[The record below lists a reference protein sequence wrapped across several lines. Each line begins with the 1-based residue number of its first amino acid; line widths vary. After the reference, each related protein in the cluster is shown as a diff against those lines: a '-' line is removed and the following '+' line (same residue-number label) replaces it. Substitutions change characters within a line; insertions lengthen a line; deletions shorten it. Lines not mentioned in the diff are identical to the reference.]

1 MDNKTLLFWNSF
13 KKNIEEV
20 PFNKVLNLNLLYGL
34 NDQLNLIKENTKN
47 FLEGYSYNHALL
59 WGVRGSGKSSLIRGI
74 VQKFADE
81 YDNFVTLEVKS
92 DDISD
97 LANIFLN
104 FDFKKN
110 IILFIDDLSFEQ
122 NDRRYIQFKSF
133 LEGSFSNSK
142 YNFLVYVT
150 SNRRHL
156 MKRDM
161 IDNER
166 SSAISQDEG
175 IEEKVSLS
183 DRFGLWV
190 SFHNLNKNDFI
201 MIVKNYFDYYKIP
214 FNTEIE
220 DHAQKWIFA
229 RGNRTGRSAYQF
241 FKDYCAKNKIKIS

>member
-1 MDNKTLLFWNSF
+1 LENKTLLFWNSF

-47 FLEGYSYNHALL
+47 FLEGYTYNHALL

-81 YDNFVTLEVKS
+81 YDNFVTLEVNS

-201 MIVKNYFDYYKIP
+201 MIVKNYFEYYKIP

-220 DHAQKWIFA
+220 DQAQKWIFA

>member
-1 MDNKTLLFWNSF
+1 M
-13 KKNIEEV
+13 
-20 PFNKVLNLNLLYGL
+20 
-34 NDQLNLIKENTKN
+34 
-47 FLEGYSYNHALL
+47 
-59 WGVRGSGKSSLIRGI
+59 
-74 VQKFADE
+74 
-81 YDNFVTLEVKS
+81 
-92 DDISD
+92 
-97 LANIFLN
+97 
-104 FDFKKN
+104 
-110 IILFIDDLSFEQ
+110 FIDDLSFEQ

-190 SFHNLNKNDFI
+190 SFHNLSKDDFL
-201 MIVKNYFDYYKIP
+201 MIVKNYFNQYQLD
-214 FNTEIE
+214 FNNNVE
-220 DHAQKWIFA
+220 DLALKWIFA

-241 FKDYCAKNKIKIS
+241 FRDYCAKKKIKIS

>member
-1 MDNKTLLFWNSF
+1 LENKSLLYWNSF
-13 KKNIEEV
+13 KNNIETIN
-20 PFNKVLNLNLLYGL
+20 FNKVLDLSLLYGL
-34 NDQLNLIKENTKN
+34 NQQKSIIHENTKN
-47 FLEGYSYNHALL
+47 FLDGLSYNHGLL

-74 VQKFADE
+74 VQKFAHE
-81 YDNFVTLEVKS
+81 YDNFVTLEVNS

-97 LANIFLN
+97 LSNIFIN
-104 FDFKKN
+104 FEFKKN

-190 SFHNLNKNDFI
+190 SFHNLSKDDFLL
-201 MIVKNYFDYYKIP
+201 IVKNYFDHYQLD
-214 FNTEIE
+214 FNENIQ
-220 DHAQKWIFA
+220 DLALKWIFA

-241 FKDYCAKNKIKIS
+241 FKDYCAKKRIKIS

>member
-1 MDNKTLLFWNSF
+1 LENKTLLYWNSF
-13 KKNIEEV
+13 KNNIEEV
-20 PFNKVLNLNLLYGL
+20 TFNKVLDLNLLYGL
-34 NDQLNLIKENTKN
+34 NQQKSIINENTKN
-47 FLEGYSYNHALL
+47 FLDGLSYNHGLL

-74 VQKFADE
+74 VQKFTHE
-81 YDNFVTLEVKS
+81 YDNFITLEVNS

-97 LANIFLN
+97 LSNIFIN
-104 FDFKKN
+104 FEFKKN

-175 IEEKVSLS
+175 IEEKLSLS
-183 DRFGLWV
+183 DRFGLWI
-190 SFHNLNKNDFI
+190 SFHNLSKKDFLLI
-201 MIVKNYFDYYKIP
+201 IKNYCEYYNISFK
-214 FNTEIE
+214 NEIGE
-220 DHAQKWIFA
+220 LALKWIFA

-241 FKDYCAKNKIKIS
+241 FKEYCSKKKIKI

>member
-1 MDNKTLLFWNSF
+1 LENKTLLYWNSF
-13 KKNIEEV
+13 KNNIEEV
-20 PFNKVLNLNLLYGL
+20 IFDKVLDLNLLYGL
-34 NDQLNLIKENTKN
+34 NQQKSIIHENTKN
-47 FLEGYSYNHALL
+47 FLDGLSYNHGLL

-74 VQKFADE
+74 VQKFAHE
-81 YDNFVTLEVKS
+81 YDNFVTLEVNS

-97 LANIFLN
+97 LSNIFIN
-104 FDFKKN
+104 FEFKKN

-190 SFHNLNKNDFI
+190 SFHNLSKDDFLL
-201 MIVKNYFDYYKIP
+201 IVKNYFDHYQLD
-214 FNTEIE
+214 FNDNIQ
-220 DHAQKWIFA
+220 DLALKWIFA

-241 FKDYCAKNKIKIS
+241 FKDYKEKKRIKIS

>member
-1 MDNKTLLFWNSF
+1 MENKTLIYWNSF
-13 KKNIEEV
+13 KNNLEEV
-20 PFNKVLNLNLLYGL
+20 TFNKVIDLDLLHGL
-34 NDQLNLIKENTKN
+34 DKQKNLINENTKN
-47 FLEGYSYNHALL
+47 FLDGFSYNNALL
-59 WGVRGSGKSSLIRGI
+59 WGVRGRGKSSLIRGI
-74 VQKFADE
+74 VQKFAYE
-81 YDNFVTLEVKS
+81 YDNFVTIEVNS

-97 LANIFLN
+97 LSNIFIN
-104 FDFKKN
+104 FEFKKN
-110 IILFIDDLSFEQ
+110 IILFIDDRSFEQ

-183 DRFGLWV
+183 DRFGLWI
-190 SFHNLNKNDFI
+190 SFHNLSKDDFL
-201 MIVKNYFDYYKIP
+201 MIVKNYFDHYQFD
-214 FNTEIE
+214 FNNNIT
-220 DHAQKWIFA
+220 DLALKWIFA

-241 FKDYCAKNKIKIS
+241 FQDYCAQKSIKIA